1 MIGKYGQEQAGWCTK
16 EVRERY
22 GVGVWMAIRGSS
34 EAFKNKTSFEV
45 GSENKVKF
53 WKDKWCGDMPLR
65 NSFLDPYSIGSSKDV
80 WVVGA

>member
-1 MIGKYGQEQAGWCTK
+1 M
-16 EVRERY
+16 RERY

-65 NSFLDPYSIGSSKDV
+65 NSFMDPYSIGSSKDV